1 MGAGILYIT
10 ELKEQ
15 KMAKKKSA
23 ILFVIFSVCLIVCLA
38 VFLSPYSSIS
48 KVTQKESIY
57 KNIDLFVEA
66 LREIEKNYVESV
78 SPKKLI
84 YGAIRGMVKTLDP
97 HSSFMTKDEY
107 QELMVETKGSFTGV
121 GIEITIKDNMLT
133 VVAPIE
139 GSPAYKAGIKAGD
152 RIIKIN
158 DKSTK
163 DMTLMDAV
171 KNIRGSK
178 GTKVKLTVF
187 REGENKPLEF
197 VIIRDV
203 IPLRSV
209 RKYML
214 APDIGYVRISSFQSN
229 TTKEL
234 KKALSYLEKGDR
246 LKGLILDLRND
257 PGGLLDQA
265 IKVSDL
271 FLNSGV
277 IVSTRGRKKSQ
288 DLVAK
293 AHIDLEKRDYPI
305 VVLVNSGTAS
315 AAEIVAGALQDNK
328 RALIVGTK
336 TFGKGSVQT
345 VIPLSDGSAL
355 RLTSARYYTPGGR
368 CIQIT
373 GIEPDIEL
381 EYIPPKKLKKKMK
394 FFREKDLGKNV
405 LGVEKAKKSRK
416 EKLSKK
422 AKELIQKDNQVRFAL
437 RLLQHWD
444 SIRDVVKKAE
454 KRSRIA
460 NP

>member
-1 MGAGILYIT
+1 MG
-10 ELKEQ
+10 
-15 KMAKKKSA
+15 KKKS
-23 ILFVIFSVCLIVCLA
+23 VIMFLIIIVCLGI
-38 VFLSPYSSIS
+38 FLSPYKSIS
-48 KVTQKESIY
+48 KVTRKESIY
-57 KNIDLFVEA
+57 KNMDLFVEV
-66 LREIEKNYVESV
+66 LREIEKNYVE
-78 SPKKLI
+78 PIHPRKLI

-121 GIEITIKDNMLT
+121 GIEITIKDDMLT

-152 RIIKIN
+152 KIIKID
-158 DKSTK
+158 DKSAK

-171 KNIRGSK
+171 KNIRGPK

-197 VIIRDV
+197 VITRDV
-203 IPLRSV
+203 IPLKSI

-214 APDIGYVRISSFQSN
+214 THNIGYIRISSFQSN

-234 KKALSYLEKGDR
+234 KKALDYLEKGNK

-257 PGGLLDQA
+257 PGGLLNQA

-271 FLNSGV
+271 FLDSGI
-277 IVSTRGRKKSQ
+277 IVSTKGRKKSQ
-288 DLVAK
+288 NLVAY
-293 AHIDLEKRDYPI
+293 AHSNIEKRDYPI

-355 RLTSARYYTPGGR
+355 RLTTARYYTPSGK

-381 EYIPPKKLKKKMK
+381 EYVPPSKLKKKIK

-405 LGVEKAKKSRK
+405 LGAEKDKKGEQ
-416 EKLSKK
+416 EKLSKE

-437 RLLQHWD
+437 RLLQHWN
-444 SIRDVVKKAE
+444 SLKEVVGKAE
-454 KRSRIA
+454 KRAGIA

>member
-1 MGAGILYIT
+1 MTRKKLAIILLIIIIAGLGIILEPYR
-10 ELKEQ
+10 
-15 KMAKKKSA
+15 SA
-23 ILFVIFSVCLIVCLA
+23 
-38 VFLSPYSSIS
+38 S
-48 KVTQKESIY
+48 KVAQKESIY
-57 KNIDLFVEA
+57 KNLDLFVEV
-66 LREIEKNYVESV
+66 LREIEKNYVEPVDS
-78 SPKKLI
+78 KKLI

-152 RIIKIN
+152 KIIKIN

-171 KNIRGSK
+171 KNIRGPK

-203 IPLRSV
+203 IPLKSV
-209 RKYML
+209 RGHML
-214 APDIGYVRISSFQSN
+214 SHDIGYVRISSFQSN

-234 KKALSYLEKGDR
+234 KKALHHLEKGNR
-246 LKGLILDLRND
+246 VKGLIIDLRND
-257 PGGLLDQA
+257 PGGLLNQA

-271 FLNSGV
+271 FLDSGV
-277 IVSTRGRKKSQ
+277 IVSTKGRRAAQ
-288 DLVAK
+288 DIVAR
-293 AHIDLEKRDYPI
+293 AHINLEKRDYPI

-345 VIPLSDGSAL
+345 VIPLSDGYAL
-355 RLTSARYYTPGGR
+355 RLTTARYYTPSGR

-381 EYIPPKKLKKKMK
+381 EYIPPKKLKKKMR

-405 LGVEKAKKSRK
+405 LGVQGPKKTEK
-416 EKLSKK
+416 EKLSKE

-437 RLLQHWD
+437 MLLEHWD
-444 SIRDVVKKAE
+444 SLKEVVE
-454 KRSRIA
+454 KTGKRVEAA

>member
-1 MGAGILYIT
+1 MNR
-10 ELKEQ
+10 KR
-15 KMAKKKSA
+15 SA
-23 ILFVIFSVCLIVCLA
+23 IMFLILIGCLA
-38 VFLSPYSSIS
+38 VFFYPYNSVS
-48 KVTQKESIY
+48 KVVKKESIY
-57 KNIDLFVEA
+57 RNIDLFVEV
-66 LREIEKNYVESV
+66 LREIEKNYVEPV
-78 SPKKLI
+78 GPKKLI

-121 GIEITIKDNMLT
+121 GIEITIKDDMLT

-152 RIIKIN
+152 KIIKI
-158 DKSTK
+158 DDMSAK

-171 KNIRGSK
+171 KHIRGPK
-178 GTKVKLTVF
+178 GTKVKLTVL
-187 REGENKPLEF
+187 REGKNKPLEF
-197 VIIRDV
+197 VIVRDV
-203 IPLRSV
+203 IPLKSV
-209 RKYML
+209 RKYRL
-214 APDIGYVRISSFQSN
+214 THDIGYIRISSFQSN
-229 TTKEL
+229 TTREL
-234 KKALSYLEKGDR
+234 KKALDYLEKGDR

-257 PGGLLDQA
+257 PGGLLNQA
-265 IKVSDL
+265 INVSDL
-271 FLNSGV
+271 FLDAGI
-277 IVSTRGRKKSQ
+277 IVSTKGRKKSQ
-288 DLVAK
+288 DLIAY
-293 AHIDLEKRDYPI
+293 AHSNIEKRDYPI

-355 RLTSARYYTPGGR
+355 RLTTARYYTPSGR

-381 EYIPPKKLKKKMK
+381 EYIPPSKSKKKLK

-405 LGVEKAKKSRK
+405 LEAEKAKRGEK
-416 EKLSKK
+416 EKLDKK

-437 RLLQHWD
+437 RLLEHWD
-444 SIRDVVKKAE
+444 SLKGVVEKSQKKAGQD
-454 KRSRIA
+454 A
-460 NP
+460 NL